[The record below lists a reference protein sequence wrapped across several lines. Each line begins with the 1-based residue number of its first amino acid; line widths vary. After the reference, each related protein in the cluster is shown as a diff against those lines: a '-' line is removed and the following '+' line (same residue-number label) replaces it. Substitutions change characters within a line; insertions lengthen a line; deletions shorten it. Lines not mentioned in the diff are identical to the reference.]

1 MLKRKDALRRFRLS
15 VSLFFF
21 MQGIVFSAWANR
33 IPDIKLQLG
42 LSDAA
47 LGTVLFSI
55 PMGQLCAMGLSAWL
69 VNRYGSRI
77 MTIIASMYYP
87 LALVPLGFANSPLTL
102 SVGLFFFGMGANLCG
117 ITSNTQGV
125 GVENLYARS
134 ILASFH
140 GLWSMGGFLGGFI
153 SMGMVALMVSPRVHF
168 LIVACVS
175 VLMMLMVRRM
185 FVRFD
190 LNPNEDHTTE
200 DRRPTNRITANRK
213 PLWQRVD
220 KFLLLLGAMA
230 FSSMICEG
238 CMYDWSGVYFMQ
250 VVNAPDSLVRLGFVV
265 SLCTMATG
273 RMIADRFIMR
283 YGSARVIF
291 TSGTLIFIGMVLAVA
306 MPTLPFAT
314 LGFLL
319 VGFGIS
325 STVPV
330 CYSLAGRSTTMKAGN
345 AVSIVTSIGFLG
357 FLLGPPLIGHLSA
370 LISLRWTFGVIGCLG
385 LVVATLSIR
394 LKKHNC

>member
-1 MLKRKDALRRFRLS
+1 MIKQKDALRRFRLA

-21 MQGIVFSAWANR
+21 AQGVVFSAWANR
-33 IPDIKLQLG
+33 IPDIKATLH

-55 PMGQLCAMGLSAWL
+55 PLGQMCAMGLSAWL
-69 VNRYGSRI
+69 VNRYGSRL
-77 MTIIASMYYP
+77 MTVIASMYYP
-87 LALVPLGFANSPLTL
+87 LALVPLGFATTPLTL

-125 GVENLYARS
+125 GVERLYSKS

-140 GLWSMGGFLGGFI
+140 GLWSMGGFTGGFI
-153 SMGMVALMVSPRVHF
+153 SMGLVALSVSPRVHF
-168 LIVACVS
+168 ILAAAVVIAIMFS
-175 VLMMLMVRRM
+175 VRRLY
-185 FVRFD
+185 VRFD
-190 LNPNEDHTTE
+190 INPLAEKTEETKKDH
-200 DRRPTNRITANRK
+200 K
-213 PLWQRVD
+213 PLWKRLD
-220 KFLLLLGAMA
+220 SFLLMLGVMSFLA
-230 FSSMICEG
+230 MICEG

-250 VVNAPDSLVRLGFVV
+250 VVNAPDNLVRLGFVV
-265 SLCTMATG
+265 SLGTMATG
-273 RMIADRFIMR
+273 RLVADRFIMR
-283 YGSARVIF
+283 FGPWRVVSASGLLIF
-291 TSGTLIFIGMVLAVA
+291 TGMMLSVA
-306 MPTLPFAT
+306 FPTLPLAT

-330 CYSLAGRSTTMKAGN
+330 CYSLAGRSKTMKAGS

-370 LISLRWTFGVIGCLG
+370 LITLRLTFGVIGCLG
-385 LVVATLSIR
+385 LAIAGMAMR
-394 LKKHNC
+394 NK

>member
-1 MLKRKDALRRFRLS
+1 MLKRKDALTRFRLA
-15 VSLFFF
+15 VSMFFF

-33 IPDIKLQLG
+33 IPDIKRALG

-55 PMGQLCAMGLSAWL
+55 PVGQLCAMGLSAWL
-69 VNRYGSRI
+69 VNRYGSRR
-77 MTIIASMYYP
+77 MTVIASLYYP
-87 LALVPLGFANSPLTL
+87 LALIPLGFADNPYVL
-102 SVGLFFFGMGANLCG
+102 SAGLFFFGMGANLCG

-125 GVENLYARS
+125 GVESLYGRS

-153 SMGMVALMVSPRVHF
+153 SMGMAAMVVSARTHF
-168 LIVACVS
+168 IIVACAAVA
-175 VLMMLMVRRM
+175 MMLAVRRM

-190 LNPNEDHTTE
+190 MNPTTDTADGKEDEKTPFYKKT
-200 DRRPTNRITANRK
+200 DSY
-213 PLWQRVD
+213 
-220 KFLLLLGAMA
+220 LLLLGVMA

-250 VVNAPDSLVRLGFVV
+250 VVNAPAKLVQSGFVV

-273 RMIADRFIMR
+273 RLVADRFITR
-283 YGSARVIF
+283 FGPSRVVCV
-291 TSGTLIFIGMVLAVA
+291 SGVLIFIGMALSVA
-306 MPTLPFAT
+306 LPTLAFAT

-330 CYSLAGRSTTMKAGN
+330 CYSLAGRSTTIKAGT

-370 LISLRWTFGVIGCLG
+370 LISLRLTFGVIGCLG
-385 LVVATLSIR
+385 LFVAVLATR
-394 LKKHNC
+394 LKRSEFKK

>member
-1 MLKRKDALRRFRLS
+1 MA

-33 IPDIKLQLG
+33 IPDIKVSLG

-47 LGTVLFSI
+47 LGTVLFAI
-55 PMGQLCAMGLSAWL
+55 PVGQLCAMGLSAWL
-69 VNRYGSRI
+69 VNRYGSRL
-77 MTIIASMYYP
+77 MTVIASLYYP
-87 LALVPLGFANSPLTL
+87 LALIPLGFADSPYTL
-102 SVGLFFFGMGANLCG
+102 AVGLFFFGMGANLCG

-125 GVENLYARS
+125 GVEDMYSRS

-140 GLWSMGGFLGGFI
+140 GLWSLGGFLGGFA
-153 SMGMVALMVSPRVHF
+153 SMGMVSLHVTPATHF
-168 LIVACVS
+168 LITAFASIV
-175 VLMMLMVRRM
+175 MMLLVRRM

-190 LNPNEDHTTE
+190 L
-200 DRRPTNRITANRK
+200 K
-213 PLWQRVD
+213 PRTQEAEEPLPKHKSLWQRVD
-220 KFLLLLGAMA
+220 KYLLLLGVMA

-250 VVNAPDSLVRLGFVV
+250 VVEAPNNLVRLGFVV

-273 RMIADRFIMR
+273 RFVADRFVMR
-283 YGSARVIF
+283 FGPARVVCVSGLLIF
-291 TSGTLIFIGMVLAVA
+291 TGMVLSVVL
-306 MPTLPFAT
+306 PTLPFAT
-314 LGFLL
+314 AGFLL

-345 AVSIVTSIGFLG
+345 AVTLVTSIGFLG

-370 LISLRWTFGVIGCLG
+370 LITLRWTFLTVGCLG
-385 LVVATLSIR
+385 LAVAILSTR
-394 LKKHNC
+394 LKK

>member
-21 MQGIVFSAWANR
+21 MQGIVFAAWANR
-33 IPDIKLQLG
+33 IPDIKLSLG

-47 LGTVLFSI
+47 LGTVLFAA
-55 PMGQLCAMGLSAWL
+55 PVGQLCAMGLSAWL

-77 MTIIASMYYP
+77 MTVIASLYYP
-87 LALVPLGFANSPLTL
+87 IALIPLGFATNPFTL
-102 SVGLFFFGMGANLCG
+102 SIGLFFFGMGANLCG

-125 GVENLYARS
+125 GVESLYAKS

-153 SMGMVALMVSPRVHF
+153 SMGMVALCVTPRAHF
-168 LIVACVS
+168 IIVAFASVS
-175 VLMMLMVRRM
+175 LMLLVRNM

-190 LNPNEDHTTE
+190 LTPAVDSAEE
-200 DRRPTNRITANRK
+200 RPHERK
-213 PLWQRVD
+213 PLWNRVD
-220 KFLLLLGAMA
+220 RFLLLLGVMA
-230 FSSMICEG
+230 FSSMVCEG

-250 VVNAPDSLVRLGFVV
+250 VVNAPDNLVRLGFVV

-283 YGSARVIF
+283 YGSSRVIRA
-291 TSGTLIFIGMVLAVA
+291 SGVLIFMGMALSVA
-306 MPTLPFAT
+306 LPTLPFAT

-330 CYSLAGRSTTMKAGN
+330 CYSLAGRSSTMKAGN
-345 AVSIVTSIGFLG
+345 AVSVVTSIGFLG

-370 LISLRWTFGVIGCLG
+370 FITLRWTLLAIGCLG
-385 LVVATLSIR
+385 LAIAVLSLR
-394 LKKHNC
+394 LKKA

>member
-1 MLKRKDALRRFRLS
+1 MLKRNDALRRFRLS
-15 VSLFFF
+15 VGLFFF

-33 IPDIKLQLG
+33 IPDIKLSLG

-55 PMGQLCAMGLSAWL
+55 PIGQLCAMGLSAWL
-69 VNRYGSRI
+69 VNRYGSRV
-77 MTIIASMYYP
+77 MTVIASLYYP
-87 LALVPLGFANSPLTL
+87 LALVPLGFADNPFAL

-125 GVENLYARS
+125 GVESLYGKS

-153 SMGMVALMVSPRVHF
+153 SMGMV
-168 LIVACVS
+168 S
-175 VLMMLMVRRM
+175 VLLMILVRDM
-185 FVRFD
+185 YVRFD
-190 LNPNEDHTTE
+190 PNPASAAAEE
-200 DRRPTNRITANRK
+200 PARERK
-213 PLWQRVD
+213 PLWKRAD
-220 KFLLLLGAMA
+220 RFLLLLGAMA

-283 YGSARVIF
+283 YGPSRVICA
-291 TSGTLIFIGMVLAVA
+291 SGALVFAGMALSVA
-306 MPTLPFAT
+306 LPALPFAT
-314 LGFLL
+314 LGFML

-330 CYSLAGRSTTMKAGN
+330 CYSLAGRSTAMKAGN
-345 AVSIVTSIGFLG
+345 AVSLVTSIGFLG

-385 LVVATLSIR
+385 LVIVVLSMR
-394 LKKHNC
+394 LRRQAH